1 MNEFSKLVSNKW
13 ISAKLLDAY
22 VYSKGK
28 QGIYAIGLVHKNQ
41 VAGLPKNWEWVY
53 VGISENLKTRIK
65 QHQPDKERKP
75 GLKRWLYNNLNKAQI
90 YYQYTDVSEKNLRLI
105 ETSFIRSL
113 KPTFNILKKNKTKRR
128 RK

>member
-75 GLKRWLYNNLNKAQI
+75 GLKKWLYNNLNKAQI
-90 YYQYTDVSEKNLRLI
+90 YYQ
-105 ETSFIRSL
+105 
-113 KPTFNILKKNKTKRR
+113 
-128 RK
+128 